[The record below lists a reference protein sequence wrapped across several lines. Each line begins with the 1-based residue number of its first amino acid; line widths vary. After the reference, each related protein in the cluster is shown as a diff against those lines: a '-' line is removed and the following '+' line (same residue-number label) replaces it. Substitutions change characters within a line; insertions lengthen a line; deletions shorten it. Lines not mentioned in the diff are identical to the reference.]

1 MTTDSEII
9 LRSRTQ
15 PAAFGE
21 IYERDVAPIGGYLGR
36 RVGADAAEDIV
47 AETFLTAFRKRASFD
62 TSWES
67 ARPWLFGIAVRLM
80 RRRRRLEGV
89 QWRAA
94 MAGPADDTAAGDGYG
109 EAEDRMDAQRRL
121 RALEPAIAALA
132 QRDREVLQL
141 FAWGG
146 LSYDDIVASLRVP
159 VGTVRSRLN
168 RVRRQ
173 LSNALPSAPVMVGEE

>member
-21 IYERDVAPIGGYLGR
+21 IYERHVEPIGGYLAR
-36 RVGADAAEDIV
+36 RVGAAAAEDIV

-67 ARPWLFGIAVRLM
+67 ARPWLFGIAVRIM
-80 RRRRRLEGV
+80 RRHRRLEAV

-146 LSYDDIVASLRVP
+146 LSYDDIAASLRVP
-159 VGTVRSRLN
+159 VGTVRPRLN

-173 LSNALPSAPVMVGEE
+173 LSNAPPSAPVTVGEE